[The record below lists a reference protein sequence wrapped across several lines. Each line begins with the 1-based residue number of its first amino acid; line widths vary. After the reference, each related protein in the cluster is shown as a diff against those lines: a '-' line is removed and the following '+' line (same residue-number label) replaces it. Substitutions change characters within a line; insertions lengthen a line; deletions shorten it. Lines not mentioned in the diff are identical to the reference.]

1 MTILVDTIWYSLKLI
16 LINYFNIKILI
27 YSLKKNI
34 DLFQYQKITSLEIF
48 VFKIYEIYLY
58 EKQAEYE
65 K

>member
-58 EKQAEYE
+58 EKQAEHE